1 MEPIARAAKFDTDAF
16 LFVDYPG
23 FGGLCQGKPSPKGIR
38 ENVRQSVLAAVRQTG
53 MSADDLPDT
62 ICVFG
67 HSLGC
72 AAALLAVEE
81 FHLR

>member
-1 MEPIARAAKFDTDAF
+1 MPTRSSSSN
-16 LFVDYPG
+16 YPG

-53 MSADDLPDT
+53 MNADDLPDT

-72 AAALLAVEE
+72 AAVLMAVEE
-81 FHLR
+81 FHLRLGRALCSVH